1 MINLTQK
8 ATEIVKNAENKCKSL
23 FEQIENIEFAN
34 QLKVLNAFSKNNV
47 QAYHFAGSNG
57 YGHNDLGREK
67 LCQVFASVFNTEDAL
82 VSPLVTCGTEAI
94 SKCLYGL
101 LRPGQ
106 NMLCI
111 SGTPYDTLHDVIW
124 GVEGKNVGSLKDY
137 GITYNGVDLINNDQ
151 FDLPEIERAIK
162 KHNPDL
168 VYIQRSRG
176 YSLRNALTISQIEQA
191 IKLVRANT
199 NATILVDNCYG
210 EFTELKEPTDV
221 GADVVVGSLIKNLG
235 GGVAPCGGY
244 VAGKKDLLELISYQ
258 MTSPAVGFDA
268 GGYEL
273 GYKAFFQGI
282 FNAPHV
288 VAQSIKLVRL
298 ASMAISDLG
307 YKTIPSVTQPV
318 SDIVCCIEFKD
329 ANKLINFVKAIQHS
343 GAIDSNSEPVPSD
356 MEGYADKIIMAS
368 ASFNQGST
376 IELSC
381 DGPIRPPFAGYLQG
395 CSNYTHGK
403 IGLINAIQ
411 SLLD

>member
-1 MINLTQK
+1 MIKLNEK
-8 ATEIVKNAENKCKSL
+8 AIKIVNEAEQKCKPL
-23 FEQIENIEFAN
+23 FANIEQIEFEN
-34 QLKVLNAFSKNNV
+34 QLKVLNAFNENNV

-67 LCQVFASVFNTEDAL
+67 LCQVFASCFHTEGAL

-94 SKCLYGL
+94 SKSLYGL

-137 GITYNGVDLINNDQ
+137 NISYNQVELINND
-151 FDLPEIERAIK
+151 FDLKGIAEAIK
-162 KHNPDL
+162 KYNPNL

-176 YSLRNALTISQIEQA
+176 YALRNALTIAQIKRA
-191 IKLVRANT
+191 IDEVRKYT
-199 NATILVDNCYG
+199 KSTIMVDNCYG
-210 EFTELKEPTDV
+210 EFTETLEPTDV
-221 GADVVVGSLIKNLG
+221 GADIVAGSLIKNLG
-235 GGVAPCGGY
+235 GAIAPCGGY

-273 GYKAFFQGI
+273 GYKSFFQGL
-282 FNAPHV
+282 FNAPHIV
-288 VAQSIKLVRL
+288 SQSVKLVRL
-298 ASMAISDLG
+298 ASMAISSLG
-307 YKTIPSVTQPV
+307 LTTIPTLEQPI
-318 SDIVCCIEFKD
+318 SDIVCCIKFNEPG
-329 ANKLINFVKAIQHS
+329 KLINFVKAIQQGS
-343 GAIDSNSEPVPSD
+343 AIDSNTIPEPCD
-356 MEGYADKIIMAS
+356 MEGYADQIIMAS
-368 ASFNQGST
+368 GSFNQGST

-381 DGPIRPPFAGYLQG
+381 DGPIRPPYAGYLQG
-395 CSNYTHGK
+395 CQNYSHGK

-411 SLLD
+411 TLL

>member
-1 MINLTQK
+1 MIKLSEK
-8 ATEIVKNAENKCKSL
+8 AIKIVNEAEQKCKPL
-23 FEQIENIEFAN
+23 FANIEQIEFEN
-34 QLKVLNAFSKNNV
+34 QLKVLNAFNENNV

-67 LCQVFASVFNTEDAL
+67 LCQVFASCFHTEGAL

-94 SKCLYGL
+94 SKSLYGL

-137 GITYNGVDLINNDQ
+137 NISYNQVELINND
-151 FDLPEIERAIK
+151 FDLKGIAEAIK
-162 KHNPDL
+162 KYNPNL

-176 YSLRNALTISQIEQA
+176 YALRNALTISQIKRA
-191 IKLVRANT
+191 IDEVRKYT
-199 NATILVDNCYG
+199 KSTIMVDNCYG
-210 EFTELKEPTDV
+210 EFTETLEPTDV
-221 GADVVVGSLIKNLG
+221 GADIVAGSLIKNLG
-235 GGVAPCGGY
+235 GAIAPCGGY

-273 GYKAFFQGI
+273 GYKAFFQGL
-282 FNAPHV
+282 FNAPHIV
-288 VAQSIKLVRL
+288 SQSVKLVRL
-298 ASMAISDLG
+298 ASMAISSLG
-307 YKTIPSVTQPV
+307 LTTIPTLEQPI
-318 SDIVCCIEFKD
+318 SDIVCCIKFNEPG
-329 ANKLINFVKAIQHS
+329 KLINFVKAIQQGS
-343 GAIDSNSEPVPSD
+343 AIDSNTIPEPCD
-356 MEGYADKIIMAS
+356 MEGYADQIIMAS
-368 ASFNQGST
+368 GSFNQGST

-381 DGPIRPPFAGYLQG
+381 DGPIRPPYAGYLQG
-395 CSNYTHGK
+395 CQNYSHGK

-411 SLLD
+411 TLL

>member
-1 MINLTQK
+1 MIKLNEK
-8 ATEIVKNAENKCKSL
+8 AIKIVNEAEQKCKPL
-23 FEQIENIEFAN
+23 FADIEQIEFEN
-34 QLKVLNAFSKNNV
+34 QLKVLNAFSENNV

-67 LCQVFASVFNTEDAL
+67 LCQVFASCFHTEGAL

-94 SKCLYGL
+94 SKSLYGL

-137 GITYNGVDLINNDQ
+137 NISYNQVELINND
-151 FDLPEIERAIK
+151 FDLKGITEAIK
-162 KHNPDL
+162 KYNPDL

-176 YSLRNALTISQIEQA
+176 YALRNALTIAQIKRA
-191 IKLVRANT
+191 IDEVRKYT
-199 NATILVDNCYG
+199 KSTIMVDNCYG
-210 EFTELKEPTDV
+210 EFTETLEPTDV
-221 GADVVVGSLIKNLG
+221 GADIVAGSLIKNLG
-235 GGVAPCGGY
+235 GAIAPCGGY

-273 GYKAFFQGI
+273 GYKAFFQGL
-282 FNAPHV
+282 FNAPHIV
-288 VAQSIKLVRL
+288 SQSVKLVRL
-298 ASMAISDLG
+298 ASMAISSLG
-307 YKTIPSVTQPV
+307 LTTIPTLEQPI
-318 SDIVCCIEFKD
+318 SDIVCCIKFNEPG
-329 ANKLINFVKAIQHS
+329 KLINFVKAIQQGS
-343 GAIDSNSEPVPSD
+343 AIDSNTVPEPCD
-356 MEGYADKIIMAS
+356 MEGYADQIIMAS
-368 ASFNQGST
+368 GSFNQGST

-381 DGPIRPPFAGYLQG
+381 DGPIRPPYAGYLQG
-395 CSNYTHGK
+395 CQNYSHGK

-411 SLLD
+411 TLL

>member
-1 MINLTQK
+1 MIKLNEK
-8 ATEIVKNAENKCKSL
+8 AIKIVNEAEQKCKPL
-23 FEQIENIEFAN
+23 FANIEQIEFEN
-34 QLKVLNAFSKNNV
+34 QLKVLNAFNENNV

-57 YGHNDLGREK
+57 YGHNDSGREK
-67 LCQVFASVFNTEDAL
+67 LCQVFASCFHTEGAL

-94 SKCLYGL
+94 SKSLYGL

-137 GITYNGVDLINNDQ
+137 NISYNQVELINND
-151 FDLPEIERAIK
+151 FDLKGIAEAIK
-162 KHNPDL
+162 KYNPNL

-176 YSLRNALTISQIEQA
+176 YALRNALTIAQIKRA
-191 IKLVRANT
+191 IDEVRKHT
-199 NATILVDNCYG
+199 KSTIMVDNCYG
-210 EFTELKEPTDV
+210 EFTETLEPTDV
-221 GADVVVGSLIKNLG
+221 GADIVAGSLIKNLG
-235 GGVAPCGGY
+235 GAIAPCGGY

-273 GYKAFFQGI
+273 GYKAFFQGL

-288 VAQSIKLVRL
+288 VSQSVKLVRL
-298 ASMAISDLG
+298 ASMAISSLG
-307 YKTIPSVTQPV
+307 LITIPTLEQPI
-318 SDIVCCIEFKD
+318 SDIVCCIKFNEPG
-329 ANKLINFVKAIQHS
+329 KLINFVKAIQQGS
-343 GAIDSNSEPVPSD
+343 AIDSNTIPEPCD
-356 MEGYADKIIMAS
+356 MEGYADQIIMAS
-368 ASFNQGST
+368 GSFNQGST

-381 DGPIRPPFAGYLQG
+381 DGPIRPPYAGYLQG
-395 CSNYTHGK
+395 CQNYSHGK

-411 SLLD
+411 TLL